1 MVSTSRIITPSTQ
14 SQVTIRDNSVKLPY
28 NAAYMSNQSSQINKT
43 SEYNH
48 IYSRENYNMTLSYE
62 DYAAERMQNSMHL
75 NAVNQHKMHGE
86 FNEFDNF
93 SQVISE
99 EENFS
104 MRYGMEAAQ
113 RHNELMLK
121 NISINK
127 SNTELNASIYPYS
140 VRGNSE
146 MNAVFSRDDLTQNTI
161 TQASDLSQKSAY
173 RAVEYSK
180 SSEGERVRV
189 TNTEEINGAEEYASQ
204 AYRIDSSE
212 FKTTTEIR
220 GESKKSTLTEDS
232 EKSFVV
238 KFFPTEQEKETQEMT
253 MFVDASNDDLN
264 LKTFKINLNQNKM
277 EMVS

>member
-1 MVSTSRIITPSTQ
+1 
-14 SQVTIRDNSVKLPY
+14 
-28 NAAYMSNQSSQINKT
+28 MSNQSSQINKT

-48 IYSRENYNMTLSYE
+48 IYSRENYNTTLSYE
-62 DYAAERMQNSMHL
+62 DYAAERMQNSLHL
-75 NAVNQHKMHGE
+75 NAVNQHNMHGE

-121 NISINK
+121 NISLNK

-140 VRGNSE
+140 VRGNTE
-146 MNAVFSRDDLTQNTI
+146 LNAVFSRDDLTQNTI
-161 TQASDLSQKSAY
+161 NQASELSQKSAY

-189 TNTEEINGAEEYASQ
+189 TNTEEVNGAEEYASQ

-220 GESKKSTLTEDS
+220 GESKKSSTLTEDS